1 MYSLEH
7 LGLQITGNQTD
18 VSLRDVETAHEAHG
32 KAKAGRRQVLGIL
45 RFSVLPFA
53 WLLCA

>member
-45 RFSVLPFA
+45 RISVVPFTWLP
-53 WLLCA
+53 CA